1 MGRKHC
7 VSCGNGTDALQL
19 VYMAYGIGAGDAV
32 FCPDMTFIASVE
44 PACMLGAAPVFCDI
58 EPDTYNLDPFRWK
71 RISKAFW
78 RRERFAPGQ
87 S

>member
-1 MGRKHC
+1 
-7 VSCGNGTDALQL
+7 
-19 VYMAYGIGAGDAV
+19 
-32 FCPDMTFIASVE
+32 MTFIASVE